1 MKTKLKYLLLTA
13 VLLGDL
19 CQANAQATAFTY
31 QGRLN
36 DGASPAT
43 GTYDLQFTLYNN
55 VTNGLFFGTLTNSV
69 TGITNGLFTTTLDFG
84 PGVFT
89 GSNYWLEISVRTNG
103 GSAFATLAPR
113 QPVTPSPYALFAPN
127 AGAAATAVVAGSAN
141 SVAAANVTGTIADSQ
156 LSSNVARLNV
166 PNTNIQATAS
176 AVILSGFIV
185 GTTNLMGERAIRR
198 CHW

>member
-55 VTNGLFFGTLTNSV
+55 VTNGLFFGTLTNSA

-89 GSNYWLEISVRTNG
+89 GSNSGNTMTVYWQNVFGWNLQQNNDLSQPSNWSASG
-103 GSAFATLAPR
+103 G
-113 QPVTPSPYALFAPN
+113 V
-127 AGAAATAVVAGSAN
+127 
-141 SVAAANVTGTIADSQ
+141 
-156 LSSNVARLNV
+156 
-166 PNTNIQATAS
+166 TAS
-176 AVILSGFIV
+176 N
-185 GTTNLMGERAIRR
+185 GTNYLQLASPTGNLFFRLQKP
-198 CHW
+198 